1 VERSASQ
8 VIVADP
14 LPLHRPA
21 QTMATDQNQKIIENL
36 VSSALRFA
44 EDKKGI

>member
-1 VERSASQ
+1 
-8 VIVADP
+8 
-14 LPLHRPA
+14 
-21 QTMATDQNQKIIENL
+21 MATDQNQKIIENL